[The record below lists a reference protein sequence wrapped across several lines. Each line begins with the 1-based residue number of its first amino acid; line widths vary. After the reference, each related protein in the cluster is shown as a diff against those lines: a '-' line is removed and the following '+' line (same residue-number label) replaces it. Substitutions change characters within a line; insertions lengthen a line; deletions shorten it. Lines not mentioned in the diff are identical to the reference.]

1 MFHVEHFFPDTASGP
16 LFVRLRAQN
25 LSGELLAA
33 LLMNCLVLCGAAEGL
48 AEVRGRRPLEPHLA
62 RVFRHTGKP
71 QAKNRL
77 KIA

>member
-33 LLMNCLVLCGAAEGL
+33 LLMNCLVIFVAAGGQ
-48 AEVRGRRPLEPHLA
+48 AELRGRPPMDPQLA
-62 RVFRHTGKP
+62 PVFRHTGKP